1 MPKKQATV
9 PEPSLRPA
17 AMPEQVEFAARDA
30 FLDKVR
36 LRLIE
41 LGVSP
46 VWAVSLIEADQPW
59 LFAQWQSVTVEVAA
73 REVFSPE
80 IAEDLNEYRNGIA
93 WMLDQFT
100 PSVEAANA
108 MVAAEM
114 ATVAQAH
121 RNKLHPW
128 FVALQLLHK
137 TIGGDVKIIE
147 VPAQA
152 PIQQANRDTLRIT
165 PEPEVLKMIDQVVK
179 LGLLGQ
185 TRQAVATQLIHQG
198 LLGLL
203 RDRVITQ

>member
-1 MPKKQATV
+1 MPKKQATI
-9 PEPSLRPA
+9 PEAPLQPA

-46 VWAVSLIEADQPW
+46 AWAVSLIETDQPW
-59 LFAQWQSVTVEVAA
+59 LFAQWQSVTVEAAA

-80 IAEDLNEYRNGIA
+80 IPEDLNEYRNGVA

-100 PSVEAANA
+100 QSVEAADA
-108 MVAAEM
+108 MVDAKM

-121 RNKLHPW
+121 RNKLPPW
-128 FVALQLLHK
+128 FVALQLLHE

-152 PIQQANRDTLRIT
+152 PSQQVDRDTLRIT

-203 RDRVITQ
+203 RDRVITR